1 MVRQADRRLQLTAMG
16 GEINSRIRSVILCGG
31 QGTRIRGVTD
41 DLPKPMVP
49 IGNKPILWHIMRLYS
64 AHEINDFVL
73 CLGYKG
79 SVIKEYFLNYRALSS
94 DLTLNL
100 GDHNSVEFHDAPAE
114 NWRVTLADTGDKA
127 QTGARLS
134 RVRKYLQRDEL
145 FCLTYGDGVADID
158 IYELIEFHRAHGR
171 IATVTGV
178 RPPGRFGVMR
188 SDRSEGVLVVRD
200 FQEKPQAEQGWINGG
215 FFVLSSGIWDY
226 LSDDDDLIFERE
238 PLQQLAHDGQLV
250 MFEHH
255 GFWQPMDTYREWS
268 LLNHLWQNGNA
279 PWDRKPCSKTLIA
292 TK

>member
-1 MVRQADRRLQLTAMG
+1 MS
-16 GEINSRIRSVILCGG
+16 GEANSRILAVILCGG
-31 QGTRIRGVTD
+31 QGTRIRGVAD

-64 AHEINDFVL
+64 AHDINDFVL

-94 DLTLNL
+94 DLTVNL
-100 GDHNSVEFHDAPAE
+100 GDHRSVEFHDPAVE

-134 RVRKYLQRDEL
+134 RVRKYLHDAEL
-145 FCLTYGDGVADID
+145 FCLTYGDGVADLD
-158 IYELIEFHRAHGR
+158 ICELIDFHRAHGR

-188 SDRSEGVLVVRD
+188 TDRSADVPVVSD
-200 FQEKPQAEQGWINGG
+200 FQEKSQTEHGWINGG
-215 FFVLSSGIWDY
+215 FFVLNRELWDY
-226 LSDDDDLIFERE
+226 ISDDEDLVFERE
-238 PLQQLAHDGQLV
+238 PLQRLAQDGQLV

-268 LLNHLWQNGNA
+268 LLNHLWHNGNA
-279 PWDRKPCSKTLIA
+279 PWDQKTCSKTLIA

>member
-1 MVRQADRRLQLTAMG
+1 MDVVT
-16 GEINSRIRSVILCGG
+16 NPRIKAVILCGG
-31 QGTRIRGVTD
+31 QGTRIRGVAD

-49 IGNKPILWHIMRLYS
+49 IGSNPILWHIMRLYGM
-64 AHEINDFVL
+64 HDVNEFIL

-94 DLTLNL
+94 DLTVNL
-100 GDHNSVEFHDAPAE
+100 GDHRSIEFHDTAIE
-114 NWRVTLADTGDKA
+114 NWRVTLADTGVKA

-134 RVRKYLQRDEL
+134 RVRKYLQDAEF
-145 FCLTYGDGVADID
+145 FCLTYGDGVADLD
-158 IYELIEFHRAHGR
+158 ICDLIEFHRAHGR

-188 SDRSEGVLVVRD
+188 TERSAGALVVRD

-215 FFVLSSGIWDY
+215 FFVLDSRVWDY
-226 LSDDDDLIFERE
+226 VSDDEELVFERE
-238 PLQQLAHDGQLV
+238 PLQRLAQDGQLV
-250 MFEHH
+250 MFEHR

-268 LLNHLWQNGNA
+268 LLNDLWHSGNA
-279 PWDRKPCSKTLIA
+279 PWDQKNCSKAYTT